1 MATNLFTGLQLLHA
15 FSSVK
20 STTLLVYTSQ
30 LFWWR
35 KTKSRLCPIQG
46 NRINLTVNRARINSV
61 EGELVDGEGVIIHL
75 KDRSK
80 TLSEDE
86 REWYERAFGKK
97 RNMMSF
103 EARYVPLTQQ
113 SWMKGSQDIY
123 LHLKYKMYPEMFDE
137 FNPRQ
142 YDEFRDVKIKMS
154 AEEDDNENFFYK
166 FKKEFPYGDLEW
178 EYLHR
183 QKDNDHD
190 EFQKLLTTNPHNNLD
205 YIKATKKPTPVSA
218 DQQRL
223 LDQAEEEENKK
234 KEHEARM
241 A

>member
-1 MATNLFTGLQLLHA
+1 
-15 FSSVK
+15 
-20 STTLLVYTSQ
+20 
-30 LFWWR
+30 
-35 KTKSRLCPIQG
+35 
-46 NRINLTVNRARINSV
+46 V
-61 EGELVDGEGVIIHL
+61 EGELTDGEQVIIHL

-97 RNMMSF
+97 RNMMTF

-137 FNPRQ
+137 FNPRL
-142 YDEFRDVKIKMS
+142 YDEFRDVKIKMA
-154 AEEDDNENFFYK
+154 AEEDDNENFVYK
-166 FKKEFPYGDLEW
+166 FRKEFPYGDLEW

>member
-1 MATNLFTGLQLLHA
+1 M
-15 FSSVK
+15 
-20 STTLLVYTSQ
+20 
-30 LFWWR
+30 R
-35 KTKSRLCPIQG
+35 SRQCPTQG
-46 NRINLTVNRARINSV
+46 NRSNLTVNRARINSV
-61 EGELVDGEGVIIHL
+61 EGELTDGEQVIIHL

-97 RNMMSF
+97 RNMMTF

-137 FNPRQ
+137 FNPRL
-142 YDEFRDVKIKMS
+142 YDEFRDVKIKMA
-154 AEEDDNENFFYK
+154 AEEDDNENFVYK
-166 FKKEFPYGDLEW
+166 FRKEFPYGDLEW

-223 LDQAEEEENKK
+223 LDQAEEEDNKK